1 VAEKVNRFARSH
13 EAIVAA
19 IAKQRNLAVPPE
31 VGRFFA
37 AAQAGRWEETT
48 NLFASL
54 KDQRQGAG
62 HETLQCLWPAIV
74 ETFGVAQQAHNWPPQ
89 ALLDYGNAILGSLR
103 PGMVYLGGNDA
114 GRFIP
119 SLLTETGDDP
129 AHIVLT
135 QNGFADNSYV
145 DYLRFRYGDQLN
157 LLTADDSQKGFAT
170 YLEDAQILPG
180 EDVHV
185 ADNRV
190 QVSGQVAVMQIN
202 ELLVRNLMQKNPDLS
217 FALEESFP
225 LKSFYASATTL
236 GPITELGADAASS
249 LTPERA
255 AQSLDYWR
263 GTTQSVLADPEAAAS
278 TSARDAYAKLI
289 LGQANLFLDHK
300 FSGEAEQAYQFATT
314 LSPAQ
319 PEAVFGYANLL
330 INQKRIGEAAQLV
343 QTAASLAPDNTQFR
357 DLATQLSRLR

>member
-1 VAEKVNRFARSH
+1 
-13 EAIVAA
+13 
-19 IAKQRNLAVPPE
+19 
-31 VGRFFA
+31 
-37 AAQAGRWEETT
+37 
-48 NLFASL
+48 
-54 KDQRQGAG
+54 
-62 HETLQCLWPAIV
+62 
-74 ETFGVAQQAHNWPPQ
+74 
-89 ALLDYGNAILGSLR
+89 
-103 PGMVYLGGNDA
+103 
-114 GRFIP
+114 
-119 SLLTETGDDP
+119 
-129 AHIVLT
+129 
-135 QNGFADNSYV
+135 
-145 DYLRFRYGDQLN
+145 
-157 LLTADDSQKGFAT
+157 
-170 YLEDAQILPG
+170 
-180 EDVHV
+180 
-185 ADNRV
+185 
-190 QVSGQVAVMQIN
+190 MQIN